1 MCEWREIGGLE
12 TKCSAS
18 DFLSGVDVWVK
29 RPQVLNKR
37 LLGAVV
43 IEEET
48 KRDEGR
54 DEGMVDEVL
63 VRELLPRAK
72 KMARGREVVTTTHG
86 KTCKLDSVRVHLIT
100 LFSDHS
106 RVCVTFDPLG
116 GREGSVSRG
125 LGSYMLQHYT
135 EGSNRWFRIC
145 SSKERVNL

>member
-48 KRDEGR
+48 KRDERRGK
-54 DEGMVDEVL
+54 GVVDEVL

-72 KMARGREVVTTTHG
+72 MARGREVVTTTH
-86 KTCKLDSVRVHLIT
+86 
-100 LFSDHS
+100 DHS
-106 RVCVTFDPLG
+106 RVSVTFDPLG

-135 EGSNRWFRIC
+135 EGPNRITVSIFC
-145 SSKERVNL
+145 PSETNTMADQVASEFGML

>member
-1 MCEWREIGGLE
+1 MTTELCRRVEMWEWREIGGLE

-43 IEEET
+43 IEDET
-48 KRDEGR
+48 KRDERRGK
-54 DEGMVDEVL
+54 EVVDEVL

-86 KTCKLDSVRVHLIT
+86 KTCKLH
-100 LFSDHS
+100 
-106 RVCVTFDPLG
+106 
-116 GREGSVSRG
+116 VS
-125 LGSYMLQHYT
+125 YVY
-135 EGSNRWFRIC
+135 I
-145 SSKERVNL
+145 